1 MYELLLKRACTVEE
15 IILELVIARFT
26 CVEHEES
33 VIISGPDHSHFLII
47 SALFEEKSGDIVI
60 PPVRPSGRPFRRQSV
75 RPSVMSHH
83 CS

>member
-1 MYELLLKRACTVEE
+1 MYELLLKRACAVEE

-47 SALFEEKSGDIVI
+47 AALFEEKSGDIVI
-60 PPVRPSGRPFRRQSV
+60 PPSV
-75 RPSVMSHH
+75 RPGVRSDVSPYVRL
-83 CS
+83 